1 MRKKALTKGQV
12 LWNLTQEAKWKP
24 LTLEKRSFWCKCEVH
39 GRIKLGNE
47 NNCID
52 RSQDRTLIHCV
63 FGRNAVE
70 VNLEKKLPKMKS
82 DMADFIE
89 VKQVETRVHQ
99 TKEGQGDNYWDSS
112 FCFSWR
118 LQGVLCQGNC
128 WSRSNSNRD
137 WHHHQAWWRCW
148 LDQGKNISPIDKK
161 VVFEKWSNTVH
172 QKYFCELLLFSLTIK
187 MFKGDKLKLQLVWQ
201 SLNKHIIRF
210 LNK

>member
-1 MRKKALTKGQV
+1 MT
-12 LWNLTQEAKWKP
+12 W
-24 LTLEKRSFWCKCEVH
+24 
-39 GRIKLGNE
+39 
-47 NNCID
+47 
-52 RSQDRTLIHCV
+52 RTLSKWS
-63 FGRNAVE
+63 R
-70 VNLEKKLPKMKS
+70 S
-82 DMADFIE
+82 RR
-89 VKQVETRVHQ
+89 RVHQ

-161 VVFEKWSNTVH
+161 VVFEKWSNIVH

-201 SLNKHIIRF
+201 SLNKHIISF
-210 LNK
+210 WTNKCLQPGHCHWFKHLNVSDQTGSAWEELDMRHWLMSWFSSNKSIIF